1 MACIRVKRLV
11 SGSPDR
17 ACGNKSHFFIFIP
30 RTDGHESILWSAAPW
45 LPRLLR
51 SQVLCPIPTDQK
63 IRWILILAPVSN
75 RTSSCASDS
84 ATIAVASSRERPQ
97 GAGSSAQISF
107 IACMGAI
114 DLDPCSN
121 SAEIPNVPTS
131 AIGFANLRV
140 VNFILEFCSGPVFVS
155 IGYCCASRHPEKRDR
170 RSIK

>member
-1 MACIRVKRLV
+1 L
-11 SGSPDR
+11 
-17 ACGNKSHFFIFIP
+17 FIFIP

-45 LPRLLR
+45 LLRLLR
-51 SQVLCPIPTDQK
+51 SLVLCPIPTDQEDPVDLDLGPG
-63 IRWILILAPVSN
+63 IEPDLILCLGL
-75 RTSSCASDS
+75 RHDRG
-84 ATIAVASSRERPQ
+84 VASSRERPH

-140 VNFILEFCSGPVFVS
+140 VTLFWEFCPGPVFGS
-155 IGYCCASRHPEKRDR
+155 TGYCCASRHPEKERQIMR
-170 RSIK
+170 RMTKVDWIRMLCE